1 METACI
7 TPRAPSHCV
16 LPGRGEGIGPHV
28 EEGRYKNKFC
38 YCLMGTMFL
47 FRMKKRFW
55 KQAVKEVKVTQP
67 EDILNATEITLK
79 MV

>member
-1 METACI
+1 
-7 TPRAPSHCV
+7 
-16 LPGRGEGIGPHV
+16 
-28 EEGRYKNKFC
+28 
-38 YCLMGTMFL
+38 MFL